1 MSNKKTYSVYC
12 EEEMVDMEVNAYYLS
27 RKGAFRMASELFDE
41 GKEQVTI
48 VNMESYIK
56 EQEENNETH

>member
-27 RKGAFRMASELFDE
+27 REGAFKMASELFDE

-48 VNMESYIK
+48 VNMKSYIK
-56 EQEENNETH
+56 EQGRN